1 MSHKGKRRPLYAD
14 GRDLF
19 QYFRESGQ
27 GGGCAFFGLH
37 VVVHAELYALDNV
50 RGDHV
55 EKFIRCRTADQECL
69 AIFGRCGDLQALA
82 LIFQMIAIKMTLVP
96 YLIAVKRTS
105 VIMTSL
111 FGLFLFKEKGLR
123 ERLIGVVLMVL
134 GVLMISFF
142 Q

>member
-1 MSHKGKRRPLYAD
+1 
-14 GRDLF
+14 
-19 QYFRESGQ
+19 
-27 GGGCAFFGLH
+27 
-37 VVVHAELYALDNV
+37 
-50 RGDHV
+50 
-55 EKFIRCRTADQECL
+55 
-69 AIFGRCGDLQALA
+69 
-82 LIFQMIAIKMTLVP
+82 MIAIKMTLVP